1 MLQVVNVQKQF
12 GSKIA
17 VDNLSFEINRGE
29 ILGLLGT
36 NGAGKTTTFRMILG
50 IFKPDSGRILL
61 DGKDISIDDSNR
73 IGFLPEERSLLPKYT
88 IAEQLFFFGELKG
101 KSRAELQPKIDHWL
115 SYFELTDN
123 RDSKI
128 KELSKGNQQK
138 VQFISSILHEPDL
151 VILDE
156 PFSGLDPIN
165 IKLIAEAIKSLTAT
179 GTMIIFSSHRL
190 DYVESFSK
198 DVIFLEKGV
207 PLLEG
212 NIDEIKRAGNEY
224 IVEVE
229 SLDDLYS
236 LEQVDFISG
245 ITNEGNIY
253 KIKIESYQNIDQLFS
268 LLSAMRIR
276 KFDVKLP
283 SLEDLVLN
291 AVRGTDE
298 EL

>member
-1 MLQVVNVQKQF
+1 MLQVINVHKQF
-12 GSKIA
+12 GDKVA
-17 VDNLSFEINRGE
+17 VDNLSFEIKRGE

-101 KSRAELQPKIDHWL
+101 KTRAQLEPKIDHWL
-115 SYFELTDN
+115 SYFELSDN
-123 RDSKI
+123 RNSKI

-165 IKLIAEAIKSLTAT
+165 IKLIAEAIKSLTAS

-207 PLLEG
+207 SLLEG

-224 IVEVE
+224 VVEIE
-229 SLDDLYS
+229 SLDDIYS
-236 LEQVDFISG
+236 LETIDFINNIS
-245 ITNEGNIY
+245 NDGNIY
-253 KIKIESYQNIDQLFS
+253 KVKIDSYQNIDQLFI
-268 LLSAMRIR
+268 LLSDMRIR

-291 AVRGTDE
+291 AVRGKDE

>member
-1 MLQVVNVQKQF
+1 MLQVVNVQKLF

-17 VDNLSFEINRGE
+17 VDDLSFEIKPGE

-101 KSRAELQPKIDHWL
+101 KTRTELQPKIDHWL

-165 IKLIAEAIKSLTAT
+165 IKLIAEAIKSLTAN

-212 NIDEIKRAGNEY
+212 NIDKIKRAGNEY

-236 LEQVDFISG
+236 LEQVDFINS
-245 ITNEGNIY
+245 ITNDGNLY
-253 KIKIESYQNIDQLFS
+253 KLNIESYQNIDQLFS

-291 AVRGTDE
+291 AVRGNDE

>member
-88 IAEQLFFFGELKG
+88 IAEQLYFFGELKG
-101 KSRAELQPKIDHWL
+101 KTRGELEPKIDHWL

-229 SLDDLYS
+229 SLDDLHS
-236 LEQVDFISG
+236 LEQVDFIIS
-245 ITNEGNIY
+245 ITNDSNLY
-253 KIKIESYQNIDQLFS
+253 KIKIDSYQNIDQLFS

-283 SLEDLVLN
+283 SLEDLVIN
-291 AVRGTDE
+291 AVRRNDE